1 MSMFFLIPAL
11 VSAIFVVSAIF
22 GIVFMIM
29 ITSFLSKRGIKINY
43 IFLRLYIIKYIHQY
57 RKITIEENG
66 KPGNLFYP
74 YIVSMS
80 IALVLAVIGIILRNT
95 VG

>member
-1 MSMFFLIPAL
+1 MSMFFLILAL
-11 VSAIFVVSAIF
+11 VSAMF

-43 IFLRLYIIKYIHQY
+43 LLLRLYIIKYIHQY

-80 IALVLAVIGIILRNT
+80 LALVLAIIGIILRNT
-95 VG
+95 MG

>member
-1 MSMFFLIPAL
+1 MSMYFFIPAL
-11 VSAIFVVSAIF
+11 VSVIF

-29 ITSFLSKRGIKINY
+29 IVSFLSKRGIKINY

-66 KPGNLFYP
+66 KPGNLFYAF
-74 YIVSMS
+74 IVSMNL
-80 IALVLAVIGIILRNT
+80 ALVLAVIGIILKNT
-95 VG
+95 TG

>member
-1 MSMFFLIPAL
+1 MSIFFFIPAL
-11 VSAIFVVSAIF
+11 VSAIF

-29 ITSFLSKRGIKINY
+29 IASFLSKRGIKINY

-66 KPGNLFYP
+66 KPGNLFYAF
-74 YIVSMS
+74 IVSMNL
-80 IALVLAVIGIILRNT
+80 ALVLAVIGIILKNT
-95 VG
+95 IG

>member
-1 MSMFFLIPAL
+1 MSMYFFIPAL
-11 VSAIFVVSAIF
+11 VSVTF

-29 ITSFLSKRGIKINY
+29 IVSFLSKRGIKINY

-66 KPGNLFYP
+66 KPGHLFYAF
-74 YIVSMS
+74 IVSMNLT
-80 IALVLAVIGIILRNT
+80 LVLAVIGIILRNT
-95 VG
+95 TG

>member
-1 MSMFFLIPAL
+1 MSMFFFIPAL
-11 VSAIFVVSAIF
+11 VSVIF

-29 ITSFLSKRGIKINY
+29 IVSFLYRRGIKINY
-43 IFLRLYIIKYIHQY
+43 VFLRLYIIKYVHQY

-80 IALVLAVIGIILRNT
+80 LALVLAVIGIILKNT
-95 VG
+95 MG

>member
-1 MSMFFLIPAL
+1 MSMFFFIPAL
-11 VSAIFVVSAIF
+11 VSVIF

-66 KPGNLFYP
+66 KPGKLFYAF
-74 YIVSMS
+74 IVSMNLTLFLT
-80 IALVLAVIGIILRNT
+80 AIGIILRYNM
-95 VG
+95 G

>member
-1 MSMFFLIPAL
+1 MFFFIPAL
-11 VSAIFVVSAIF
+11 ISFIF

-43 IFLRLYIIKYIHQY
+43 IFLRIYIIKYIHQY

-80 IALVLAVIGIILRNT
+80 LALILAIIGIILRNT
-95 VG
+95 MG

>member
-11 VSAIFVVSAIF
+11 VSLIF

-29 ITSFLSKRGIKINY
+29 ITSFLSKRGSKINY
-43 IFLRLYIIKYIHQY
+43 IFLRLYIIKYIDQY
-57 RKITIEENG
+57 RKITVEENG

-80 IALVLAVIGIILRNT
+80 LALVLAVIGIILRNT
-95 VG
+95 TG

>member
-1 MSMFFLIPAL
+1 MSMFFFIPAL
-11 VSAIFVVSAIF
+11 VSVIF

-29 ITSFLSKRGIKINY
+29 IASFLSKRGIKINY

-80 IALVLAVIGIILRNT
+80 LALVLAVIGIILKNT
-95 VG
+95 GG

>member
-1 MSMFFLIPAL
+1 MSMFFFIPAL
-11 VSAIFVVSAIF
+11 VSVIF

-29 ITSFLSKRGIKINY
+29 IVSFLSKRGIKINY

-66 KPGNLFYP
+66 KPGYLFYAF
-74 YIVSMS
+74 IVSMNF
-80 IALVLAVIGIILRNT
+80 ALVLAVIGIILKNT
-95 VG
+95 TG

>member
-1 MSMFFLIPAL
+1 MSMFFLIPAI
-11 VSAIFVVSAIF
+11 VSVIF

-29 ITSFLSKRGIKINY
+29 IVSFLSNRGIKINY

-66 KPGNLFYP
+66 KPGYLFYAF
-74 YIVSMS
+74 IVSMNF
-80 IALVLAVIGIILRNT
+80 ALVLAVIGIILKNT
-95 VG
+95 SG

>member
-1 MSMFFLIPAL
+1 MSMFFFIPAL
-11 VSAIFVVSAIF
+11 VSVTF

-29 ITSFLSKRGIKINY
+29 IVSFLSKRGIKINY
-43 IFLRLYIIKYIHQY
+43 IFIRLYIIKYVHQY
-57 RKITIEENG
+57 RKITVEENG

-80 IALVLAVIGIILRNT
+80 LALVLAVIGIILRNT

>member
-1 MSMFFLIPAL
+1 MSMFFLIPAI
-11 VSAIFVVSAIF
+11 VSVIF

-29 ITSFLSKRGIKINY
+29 IVSFLSNRGIKINY

-66 KPGNLFYP
+66 KPGYLFYAF
-74 YIVSMS
+74 IVSMNF
-80 IALVLAVIGIILRNT
+80 ALVLAVIGIILRNT
-95 VG
+95 MG

>member
-1 MSMFFLIPAL
+1 MSMFFFIPAL
-11 VSAIFVVSAIF
+11 VSVIF

-29 ITSFLSKRGIKINY
+29 IVSFLSNRGININY

-66 KPGNLFYP
+66 KPGYLFYAF
-74 YIVSMS
+74 IVSMNF
-80 IALVLAVIGIILRNT
+80 ALVLAVIGIILKNT
-95 VG
+95 TG

>member
-1 MSMFFLIPAL
+1 MFFFIPAL
-11 VSAIFVVSAIF
+11 VSAVF

-29 ITSFLSKRGIKINY
+29 IASFLSKRGIKINY

-66 KPGNLFYP
+66 KPGNLFYAF
-74 YIVSMS
+74 IVSMNL
-80 IALVLAVIGIILRNT
+80 ALVLAIIGIILRNT
-95 VG
+95 TG

>member
-1 MSMFFLIPAL
+1 MSMFFLILAL
-11 VSAIFVVSAIF
+11 VSAMF

-43 IFLRLYIIKYIHQY
+43 LLLRLYIIKYIHQY

-66 KPGNLFYP
+66 KPGKLFYP

-80 IALVLAVIGIILRNT
+80 LALVLAVIGIILRNT